1 MSKQTETIVKEACER
16 IGRQRH
22 NLLDILL
29 QVQEKQ
35 RCVSEEAMKLI
46 KEELSIDSLTV
57 EGVVSFYAFLSQEPK
72 GKVII
77 RLCDDIVDRFA
88 GIEKVAEVL
97 CEEFGIQMGETTA
110 DGKISLE
117 YTPCIGMC
125 DQAPAALVNDV
136 VVTNLDVNSTREMAQ
151 SLKKHMNPAKL
162 VKQVGDG
169 NNANKWVKSM
179 VKNNILRKGEVIF
192 SDWGTPEAGLKK
204 ALAKTPKD
212 VIKIVQQSF
221 LKGRGGAGFP
231 TGTKWKFARASEGER
246 RYIFCNADEGE
257 PGTFKDRVLLTEYP
271 DLMFEGMTI
280 AAYAVGSDSGI
291 VYLRGEYAYLRPF
304 LEKVLEERRKQGL
317 LGENI
322 CGKQDF
328 HFDIRIQ
335 MGAGAYICG
344 EETALISSC
353 EGHRGNPKTRP
364 PYPAQQGYLGAPTV
378 VNNVET
384 LCRVPRILERGA
396 EWFTTIGTQESTG
409 TKLLSVSGDCESPG
423 VYEVAWGITVKKL
436 LKMVG
441 AEDAAIVVV
450 GGPSGQMIGRD
461 AFDRRIAFEDLPT
474 GGSIVV
480 FGAERSVLE
489 IVHYYMEFFI
499 DESCGYCTPC
509 RVGNVLL
516 NKRIEKIMEGLGEL
530 EDIKYLKN
538 LSNTII
544 MTSRCGL
551 GHTSPN
557 PILSSLE
564 HFPLVYSTIVKKRT
578 DGLQQGFDIK
588 RALEKSRE
596 IAKRRSMIYDTA
608 YGEKPISV
616 EKIG

>member
-1 MSKQTETIVKEACER
+1 MSKETSAVVKEACQR
-16 IGRQRH
+16 IGRERH

-29 QVQEKQ
+29 EIQEKL
-35 RCVSEEAMKLI
+35 RCVDQEAMQLI
-46 KEELSIDSLTV
+46 GEELSISSVTV

-88 GIEKVAEVL
+88 GIEAVAEVL
-97 CEEFGIQMGETTA
+97 CEEFGIQMGETTE

-136 VVTNLDVNSTREMAQ
+136 VVTNLDVRSAREMAKN
-151 SLKKHMNPAKL
+151 LKKHLNPAKL
-162 VKQVGDG
+162 VKKLGDG
-169 NNANKWVKSM
+169 NNANKWIKSM
-179 VKNNILRKGEVIF
+179 VQNNILRRGEVIF
-192 SDWGTPEAGLKK
+192 NDEGTPEAGLKH
-204 ALAKTPKD
+204 ALTKTPKE
-212 VIKIVQQSF
+212 VIKTIQKSY

-231 TGTKWKFARASEGER
+231 TGMKWNFARASEGAR

-257 PGTFKDRVLLTEYP
+257 PGTFKDRVLLTECP

-291 VYLRGEYAYLRPF
+291 VYLRGEYTYLHQF
-304 LEKVLEERRKQGL
+304 LEKVLAERRKQGL

-322 CGKQDF
+322 CGKKGF

-335 MGAGAYICG
+335 MGAGSYICG
-344 EETALISSC
+344 EETSLISSC

-364 PYPAQQGYLGAPTV
+364 PYPAQEGYLGAPTV

-384 LCRVPRILERGA
+384 LCRVPRILEKGA
-396 EWFTTIGTQESTG
+396 EWFASIGTKESTG

-423 VYEVAWGITVKKL
+423 VYEVAWGITVREL

-441 AEDAAIVVV
+441 AEEAAIVVV
-450 GGPSGQMIGRD
+450 GGPSGQLIGRT
-461 AFDRRIAFEDLPT
+461 AFERRIAFEDLPT

-480 FGAERSVLE
+480 FGIERSVLE

-516 NKRIEKIMEGLGEL
+516 KKRIEKIMDGLGEL
-530 EDIKYLKN
+530 EDIAYLKD
-538 LSNTII
+538 LSKTVI

-551 GHTSPN
+551 GITAPN

-564 HFPLVYSTIVKKRT
+564 HFPLVYSAIVKKRH

-596 IAKRRSMIYDTA
+596 IAKRRSRIYDRA

-616 EKIG
+616 ENIG